1 MRAHFRRV
9 LPVFDKGVVFPCLPV
24 PTGVPVTG
32 AFFGLAMSMFLAA
45 ILLCVPQPL
54 DSPPPSFRA
63 ARRLVRLLDEHVRS
77 IPGMHRLST
86 RRLMQGVSILAVVEW
101 PAQPL
106 FNVSLTRH
114 ERESLRR
121 AARASVLASAAYS
134 TFGVLLVEWARS
146 PLQMIR
152 AMWWMLCG
160 LHRPRMAAFE
170 IHTRGLGLR
179 ASDVLH
185 AQWRPQLMD
194 RQGDAGSK
202 DVSPSTSTLAAY
214 VPAHFIVLDHRERAL
229 ILVIRGS
236 LDLEDVVTIVEV
248 EPTRHDE
255 RLLGRG
261 CHGGMAAAARTL
273 VARHERLLRD
283 TLRRHP
289 GYRLDLAGHSLGAG
303 IATFAAVLLQRALP
317 HLTVV
322 HAYAFA
328 PPCSL
333 PLRESGRHDA
343 LVDAYVYAADVVP
356 RLSVGSVHG
365 LCEAV
370 EVVTRRRDGRHDD
383 GSRAGSSAD
392 ATGARAEMHRR
403 WAGLPRQSTRYP
415 PGRLRQLEPVHARRR
430 GGSGHEHRL
439 LCPCRRGL
447 GLLRVHP
454 SMFRDH
460 GFDRYACA
468 LASLAE
474 QVQ

>member
-1 MRAHFRRV
+1 
-9 LPVFDKGVVFPCLPV
+9 
-24 PTGVPVTG
+24 
-32 AFFGLAMSMFLAA
+32 MFLTA
-45 ILLCVPQPL
+45 ILLCVHPPQPL

-86 RRLMQGVSILAVVEW
+86 RRLMQGVSILAAVEW

-106 FNVSLTRH
+106 FNVSLTDRH

-146 PLQMIR
+146 PLQMLR

-185 AQWRPQLMD
+185 AQWRPRLMA
-194 RQGDAGSK
+194 RQGDVGSK

-214 VPAHFIVLDHRERAL
+214 VPAHFIVLDHRERAV

-248 EPTRHDE
+248 APTHHDE

-283 TLRRHP
+283 TLHRHP

-317 HLTVV
+317 HRTVV

-370 EVVTRRRDGRHDD
+370 EAVTRRHDD

-392 ATGARAEMHRR
+392 AETHGR
-403 WAGLPRQSTRYP
+403 WAGPPRHSTRYP

-430 GGSGHEHRL
+430 GGCGREL
-439 LCPCRRGL
+439 LLLRPCRRGL
-447 GLLRVHP
+447 GLLRLHP

-474 QVQ
+474 QVH